1 METISIL
8 IDIIIVLFFLAAG
21 LGFMAFPI
29 LFNADIKN
37 KTGKAFLNPWLTGIE
52 LICLIGCFNPDS
64 DDFYGNVGCL
74 ILSVVIASLIAWKKA
89 QKLHLAN
96 KTVIKGVIA
105 QIFSPVSILFIVFML
120 ERLVSS
126 LKQDR
131 KK

>member
-1 METISIL
+1 METIRIL
-8 IDIIIVLFFLAAG
+8 IDIIIVLFFLAVA

-37 KTGKAFLNPWLTGIE
+37 KTGIAFLNPWLTGIE
-52 LICLIGCFNPDS
+52 
-64 DDFYGNVGCL
+64 
-74 ILSVVIASLIAWKKA
+74 LIAWKKA

-96 KTVIKGVIA
+96 KTAIKGVIA